1 MIHSAIS
8 KVENEKIISQFIGPS
23 KICEPNGDRVSKSL
37 RPNKSGHNC
46 SKRLKGVKVKCEKY
60 GTLSIHEHFRN
71 KMTELK

>member
-23 KICEPNGDRVSKSL
+23 KICEPNGDRVSKRL

-46 SKRLKGVKVKCEKY
+46 SIRLKGVLVSMKNMGLCLNMMYIYRTK
-60 GTLSIHEHFRN
+60 
-71 KMTELK
+71 